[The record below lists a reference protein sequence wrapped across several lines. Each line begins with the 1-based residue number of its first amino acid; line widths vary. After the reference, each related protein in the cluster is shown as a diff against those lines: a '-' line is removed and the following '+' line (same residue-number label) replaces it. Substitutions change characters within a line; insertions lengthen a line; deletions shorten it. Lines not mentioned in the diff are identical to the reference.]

1 MKDKPKLYQAKINTE
16 QRDKLKYIADRTYS
30 TITKTLERLIDE
42 GYTKQKDKQWVGLIK
57 NVINIKKLNL

>member
-42 GYTKQKDKQWVGLIK
+42 GYTKQKDKQ
-57 NVINIKKLNL
+57 